1 MNMSAPEPPATTD
14 APSWAPR
21 PGHSSGTLTRRAFV
35 GAVTATGALLS
46 VGWPHAVDASDHR
59 RAPRGPGSVSGAPS
73 LPPGFRDVFTSRSI
87 DTGDVRLHA
96 VTGGHGTPLLLI
108 HGWPQT
114 WFAWRLVMPALA
126 EHHQVVAVD
135 QRGIGLSDKPADGY
149 DTATL
154 AADMVATMDALG
166 HDRFA
171 VYGTDVGMPI
181 AYALAAD
188 HRDRVDRLAVS
199 EAFLPGIAA
208 GTALAPLLLRD
219 PLFNA
224 RLWHLAFNQLPA
236 EVNEALVRGREDVFF
251 GAELD
256 SSAGTK
262 KLPPEVVD
270 YYVHMLR
277 ADRDALRGSFGFYRA
292 LWTSADQN
300 VERQKVNLTVPVLAM
315 GGAESAKDGIGA
327 VMALVADNVRAV
339 TINGAAHWVAEQA
352 PAQIVTTLETF
363 LAS

>member
-1 MNMSAPEPPATTD
+1 MNSLAPDRPASESPPSS
-14 APSWAPR
+14 PWPGR
-21 PGHSSGTLTRRAFV
+21 PAAALTRRAFV
-35 GAVTATGALLS
+35 GAATATAALLS
-46 VGWPHAVDASDHR
+46 VGGPGRVVASGHER
-59 RAPRGPGSVSGAPS
+59 TPRGPGSASGAPH
-73 LPPGFRDVFTSRSI
+73 LPRGFGDVFTSHYI
-87 DTGDVRLHA
+87 DTGDVRIHA
-96 VTGGHGTPLLLI
+96 VTGGQGSPLLLI

-114 WFAWRLVMPALA
+114 WFAWRLVMPDLA

-149 DTATL
+149 DTGTL
-154 AADMVATMDALG
+154 AADMVAAMDALG

-236 EVNEALVRGREDVFF
+236 EVNEALVRGREDVYF

-256 SSAGTK
+256 SSAGTN

-300 VERQKVNLTVPVLAM
+300 VERQKVKLTVPVLAM

-327 VMALVADNVRAV
+327 VMAAVADNVRAV
-339 TINGAAHWVAEQA
+339 TIDGAAHWVAEQA